1 MSRFRLF
8 SAFLLLL
15 GLGWLVF
22 SRDPEHSN
30 AVGRILAPKQG
41 FLAPD
46 FSLETTD
53 GQIIRLSEL
62 RGKTV
67 VLNFWATWCPPCRAE
82 MPTLERIAQEYADQ
96 DVILLGINLNFL
108 DKAAEIQAFL
118 EKYGITFPI
127 LLDRQ
132 GEVARLYEISALPTT
147 FFIGPD
153 GMIRYVVIG
162 GPISEV
168 TLRIQIEK

>member
-30 AVGRILAPKQG
+30 AVGHIPAPKQG

>member
-30 AVGRILAPKQG
+30 AVGRIPAPKQG

>member
-8 SAFLLLL
+8 SALLLLL

-22 SRDPEHSN
+22 SRDPEHRN
-30 AVGRILAPKQG
+30 AIGHIPAPKRG

-67 VLNFWATWCPPCRAE
+67 VLNFLATWCPPCRAE

-96 DVILLGINLNFL
+96 DVILLGINLTFL
-108 DKAAEIQAFL
+108 DKATELPAFL
-118 EKYGITFPI
+118 TKYGITFPI
-127 LLDRQ
+127 LLDREGQ
-132 GEVARLYEISALPTT
+132 VARLYEIRTLPTT

-153 GMIRYVVIG
+153 GRIRDVVIG

>member
-22 SRDPEHSN
+22 SRDPEHRN
-30 AVGRILAPKQG
+30 AVGRIPAPKQG

-67 VLNFWATWCPPCRAE
+67 VLNFWATWCPPCRTE

-96 DVILLGINLNFL
+96 DVILLGINLTFL
-108 DKAAEIQAFL
+108 DKAAEIPAFL
-118 EKYGITFPI
+118 TKYGITFPI
-127 LLDRQ
+127 LLDREGQ
-132 GEVARLYEISALPTT
+132 VARLYEIRALPTT

-153 GMIRYVVIG
+153 GRIRSVVIG
-162 GPISEV
+162 AISEV